1 MATVNVQALLDAQKE
16 AGFEDVVIGNEV
28 TPGVYT
34 LELTANPA
42 KNGNGI
48 FIKGRVLTEGPFKGK
63 LFACGTLT
71 VGPADANPNA
81 LSIAGQHLSAIFGAD
96 GMAALAAQFGGNVP
110 VEVFAKGITGR
121 TVEAEIAHNEYPK
134 GSGQLRTQ
142 FALGGKVRLLTATP
156 LPTAAGVPGAAPAA
170 AAPAVPVAEAA
181 PVAPAVPVPGVP
193 VPGVATPEAPAA
205 PVVVPPVVPAE
216 PSPALAEAVAPT
228 VEELQAQLALAQ
240 AAAAAPPASPA
251 APVAGTPIPV
261 ADPSF

>member
-1 MATVNVQALLDAQKE
+1 MTSVNVQALLDAQKE

-48 FIKGRVLTEGPFKGK
+48 FIKGRVLTEGPYKGK

-71 VGPADANPNA
+71 VGGDANPNA
-81 LSIAGQHLSAIFGAD
+81 LSIAAQHLSAIFGAD
-96 GMAALAAQFGGNVP
+96 GLSALAAQFGGNVP
-110 VEVFAKGITGR
+110 VEVFSKGITGR

-156 LPTAAGVPGAAPAA
+156 LPTAAGVPGASPAAATAPVVPVAEAAPAVPVPTPA
-170 AAPAVPVAEAA
+170 AAPAVPV
-181 PVAPAVPVPGVP
+181 P
-193 VPGVATPEAPAA
+193 APAA
-205 PVVVPPVVPAE
+205 PAVE
-216 PSPALAEAVAPT
+216 PSAALVEAAAPT

-240 AAAAAPPASPA
+240 AAAAGNA
-251 APVAGTPIPV
+251 APVVGAGTPIPV